1 MKTHPMQSAVNTSLS
16 PSLSPSPLPA
26 TGCHRHAV
34 TGVSAGTGVSAASCA
49 SGAGTRGPAR
59 LAARLSALAAALLLG
74 GCASYFGAEVTAYH
88 QEDQPLSGLSF
99 RFAPAPQQA
108 ESLEFQTY
116 AGYVRRELLAHGMKE
131 AGGPRR
137 DVDVALDYMVDGGRP
152 VSYSQPNY
160 AYVFQGYRQVR
171 HDRTDANG
179 QVVSYWES
187 VPIYGYDLVGYST
200 YQRTVYRK
208 QFKLALTRTQPIPGR
223 PARLYEGTVVADS
236 EDGALNNAVPYLIQA
251 LFQDFP
257 GPNGVTRQVRVET
270 DRKPEAKAGDT
281 KPADAK
287 PGNSQGADAKSSD
300 GKPADGRQPEQA
312 ASGAAAGK

>member
-1 MKTHPMQSAVNTSLS
+1 MV
-16 PSLSPSPLPA
+16 
-26 TGCHRHAV
+26 
-34 TGVSAGTGVSAASCA
+34 
-49 SGAGTRGPAR
+49 
-59 LAARLSALAAALLLG
+59 ARLSALAAALLLG

-208 QFKLALTRTQPIPGR
+208 QFKLALTRTQPVPGR

-251 LFQDFP
+251 LFQEFP

-270 DRKPEAKAGDT
+270 DRKAEAKAADT
-281 KPADAK
+281 KPVDA
-287 PGNSQGADAKSSD
+287 GTSD
-300 GKPADGRQPEQA
+300 GKPVDGRQPEPA
-312 ASGAAAGK
+312 GSGAAAGK